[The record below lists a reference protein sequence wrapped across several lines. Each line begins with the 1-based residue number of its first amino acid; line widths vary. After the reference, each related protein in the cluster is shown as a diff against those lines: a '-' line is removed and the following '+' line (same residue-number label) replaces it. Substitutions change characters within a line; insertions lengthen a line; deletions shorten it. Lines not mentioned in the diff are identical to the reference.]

1 MNYESLEIVELGQ
14 AELAIEFVQPQ
25 DPEEDVGKSLPAV
38 APYVEF
44 DE

>member
-1 MNYESLEIVELGQ
+1 MNYESLEIVELGS
-14 AELAIEFVQPQ
+14 AETLIEIAQP
-25 DPEEDVGKSLPAV
+25 EDRQEPVEKFSTAC